1 MGLFAKIKEL
11 FSAQKYVFK
20 AMAEMDRKNSVYAK
34 FTTEELGNLSD
45 DELISAALYRTDRKI
60 DDLLGKKK
68 KGAPADWAEHLTG
81 AQRTVYIL
89 SYFESDLQ
97 TGGLEYFLERNSAFA
112 PTVSEC
118 LGEIGALEHRALYD
132 GFLADRGYRMS
143 YSERLEYQD
152 ELTAFDANYQAL
164 PALEQSFAAYLR
176 ANIEQF

>member
-11 FSAQKYVFK
+11 FSAQKYIFK
-20 AMAEMDRKNSVYAK
+20 AMAEMDRKNSAYAK
-34 FTTEELGNLSD
+34 LTTEELRELND
-45 DELISAALYRTDRKI
+45 DELISATLYRTDRKI
-60 DDLLGKKK
+60 EELLGKKK
-68 KGAPADWAEHLTG
+68 KGTPADWAKSLCG

-97 TGGLEYFLERNSAFA
+97 TGGLEYFFTQNAELA

-118 LGEIGALEHRALYD
+118 LGEMGASEHRTLYD
-132 GFLADRGYRMS
+132 EFVAKHGCRMS

-152 ELTAFDANYQAL
+152 ELEAFDQSYRDL
-164 PALEQSFAAYLR
+164 PPLEQFFAAYLR